1 MKSYQLTVLPGDGIG
16 PEIMDPALQVLD
28 LVGQEFSVQF
38 DYEEALF
45 GGCSIDKHGVPV
57 TDETLEK
64 CKKSDAVLLGA
75 VGGPKWDSQPHENK
89 PEQGL
94 LKLRESL
101 GLYANL
107 RPAKIYNALL
117 EASSLRPSVIRKA
130 DVMVVRELT
139 GGIYFGKPRGMDKN
153 KGWNTLTYSRKEVER
168 IARSAFELARKRDN
182 RVTSVHKANV
192 LESSQFW
199 RDVVEEVH
207 KEYPDVFLNEMY
219 VDNAAMQLVRDP
231 KQFDVIVTQNL
242 FGDILS
248 DISAMVTGSLGM
260 LPSASL
266 GEKHSLYEPVHG
278 TAPEIAGQNRA
289 NPLAMIGSVAM
300 MLDYTFDLP
309 DAATMIYDAISEVLE
324 LGFRTED
331 IATRNTSVVSTT
343 GMRDLI
349 LEKCADKSDSIIE
362 MVRMSYE
369 G

>member
-1 MKSYQLTVLPGDGIG
+1 
-16 PEIMDPALQVLD
+16 
-28 LVGQEFSVQF
+28 
-38 DYEEALF
+38 
-45 GGCSIDKHGVPV
+45 
-57 TDETLEK
+57 
-64 CKKSDAVLLGA
+64 
-75 VGGPKWDSQPHENK
+75 
-89 PEQGL
+89 
-94 LKLRESL
+94 
-101 GLYANL
+101 
-107 RPAKIYNALL
+107 
-117 EASSLRPSVIRKA
+117 
-130 DVMVVRELT
+130 
-139 GGIYFGKPRGMDKN
+139 MDKN

>member
-1 MKSYQLTVLPGDGIG
+1 MKSYHLTVLPGDGIG
-16 PEIMDPALQVLD
+16 PEIMDAALSVLD
-28 LVGQEFSVQF
+28 LVGQEFNVQF
-38 DYEEALF
+38 DYDEALF

-64 CKKSDAVLLGA
+64 CEQSDAVLLGA
-75 VGGPKWDSQPHENK
+75 VGGPKWDNQRHENK

-101 GLYANL
+101 ELYANL

-117 EASSLRPSVIRKA
+117 DASSLRPTVIRKA

-139 GGIYFGKPRGMDKN
+139 GGIYFGKPRGMDKK

-168 IARSAFELARKRDN
+168 IARTAFELARKRDN

-199 RDVVEEVH
+199 RDVVEGVH

-248 DISAMVTGSLGM
+248 DISAMITGSLGM

-278 TAPEIAGQNRA
+278 TAPEIAGKNKA

-300 MLDYTFDLP
+300 MLEYTFDMGE
-309 DAATMIYDAISEVLE
+309 AANMIYDAISDVLE

-331 IATRNTSVVSTT
+331 IATRNTSVVSTK